1 MKLTRHNLILQIIK
15 ERSIDSQ
22 RALVKA
28 LSEAGFNVTQ
38 ATVSRDV
45 RELGLIKVAADNGI
59 RYVTPESRVRNIREE
74 ERLRRLIRDAVVYV
88 DSTDYLVVVKTL
100 PGTAQGVASAVD
112 HAGWSG
118 VMGTVAG
125 DDTFL
130 IIVKSR
136 SKAAAVRQRLKS
148 LVSGDKE

>member
-15 ERSIDSQ
+15 ERPVDSQ

-28 LSEAGFNVTQ
+28 LSEAGFKVTQ

-45 RELGLIKVAADNGI
+45 RELGLIKVASGNVI
-59 RYVTPESRVRNIREE
+59 RYVTPESRVRNVREE

-88 DSTDYLVVVKTL
+88 DSSDNLVVVKTL
-100 PGTAQGVASAVD
+100 PGAAQGVASAVD
-112 HAGWSG
+112 HAGWQG

-125 DDTFL
+125 DDTL
-130 IIVKSR
+130 LVIVKSR
-136 SKAAAVRQRLKS
+136 SKASSIRQRLKS
-148 LVSGDKE
+148 LVAGDKE